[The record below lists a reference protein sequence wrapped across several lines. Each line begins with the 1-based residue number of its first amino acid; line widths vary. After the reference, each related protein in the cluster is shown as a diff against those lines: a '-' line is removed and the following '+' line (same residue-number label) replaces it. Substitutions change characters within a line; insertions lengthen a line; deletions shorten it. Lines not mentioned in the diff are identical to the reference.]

1 MKMVVVD
8 TSAIIRLY
16 VPDGPIPDGLEEHV
30 KSAWKAET
38 TLIVPELALAEVA
51 QVLWKKEQAGYIKPS
66 ETDEIISAVLELPL
80 EIVGHYNILPDALSL
95 ARRHELTIY
104 DSLFLALAEK
114 KDAQLITADKR
125 LRNAFEKDLDSS
137 S

>member
-16 VPDGPIPDGLEEHV
+16 VPDGPIPDGLEEQV

-51 QVLWKKEQAGYIKPS
+51 QVLWKKEQAGYIKTS
-66 ETDEIISAVLELPL
+66 EVDEIISAVLELPL
-80 EIVGHYNILPDALSL
+80 EIVGHYEILPEALSL
-95 ARRHELTIY
+95 ARRHKFTIY
-104 DSLFLALAEK
+104 DSLFVALAEK
-114 KDAQLITADKR
+114 KDARLITADKR
-125 LRNAFEKDLDSS
+125 LKKAFEKDLDSS